1 MKKIS
6 KANAFMMFLVVL
18 FTMILCF
25 MVSAM

>member
-1 MKKIS
+1 MKKIN
-6 KANAFMMFLVVL
+6 KANVFMMFLVVL